1 MEIRLFDT
9 KTTEVIA
16 MLFSIHH
23 ISRRMILMCL
33 GISGAYLDPSFQGQ
47 SARFLCCGVTIFL
60 FVINAYHMG
69 RHFGGYTTILFLIV
83 LSPTIFS
90 LHQ

>member
-1 MEIRLFDT
+1 MEICLFDT
-9 KTTEVIA
+9 NTTEVIT
-16 MLFSIHH
+16 MLFSVRH
-23 ISRRMILMCL
+23 ISRRVILMCL
-33 GISGAYLDPSFQGQ
+33 GISGTRLDPSFQGQ
-47 SARFLCCGVTIFL
+47 SARFLCYGVTIFL

-69 RHFGGYTTILFLIV
+69 RHFGGYATILFLIV